1 MRFPFLTAA
10 LAALCCTIP
19 ATAQKLESHA
29 ASSMRNETRILV
41 FNSPDFSNFA
51 MASLTH
57 GQPMWKAEYEAGVEK
72 LEVNGK
78 SVKGKTL
85 RLGKDW
91 WTTLITSSELE
102 MGGTKIAPG
111 SYVVGLHVDNDGKF
125 ALALMDSTKAMKDG
139 VLPFGM
145 EWKPEITVPLTFNKG
160 AAKAPV
166 EKLTMTLA
174 ADQGGGGK
182 GTFTLAWGTHTMTAP
197 VMLHAGKK

>member
-72 LEVNGK
+72 LTRRELP
-78 SVKGKTL
+78 KGDH
-85 RLGKDW
+85 R
-91 WTTLITSSELE
+91 
-102 MGGTKIAPG
+102 
-111 SYVVGLHVDNDGKF
+111 
-125 ALALMDSTKAMKDG
+125 
-139 VLPFGM
+139 
-145 EWKPEITVPLTFNKG
+145 
-160 AAKAPV
+160 PV
-166 EKLTMTLA
+166 ECGSTS
-174 ADQGGGGK
+174 
-182 GTFTLAWGTHTMTAP
+182 
-197 VMLHAGKK
+197 